1 MQNEENASEWPPES
15 LDWVLE
21 NLSRLNDTDDSQN
34 ANGANFFKCSY
45 FKRPQ
50 RYGHIVN
57 SDKFSK
63 SFIGTIFDSHFR
75 N

>member
-34 ANGANFFKCSY
+34 ANDE
-45 FKRPQ
+45 Q
-50 RYGHIVN
+50 
-57 SDKFSK
+57 
-63 SFIGTIFDSHFR
+63 HFHYMCLFQGL
-75 N
+75 NAMVTK